1 MLKFIPY
8 LESNRSAISGVVSEY
23 SEYSDIET
31 YDFSTKK
38 LYSLYMNSKTINYY
52 IIYSYTDIA
61 NNICVIQLNYL
72 K

>member
-8 LESNRSAISGVVSEY
+8 LESNGFAISGVV

-38 LYSLYMNSKTINYY
+38 LYSLYMNSKTINYVV
-52 IIYSYTDIA
+52 IYSYTDIA

>member
-8 LESNRSAISGVVSEY
+8 LESNGSAISGVVSEY

-52 IIYSYTDIA
+52 IMYSYTDIA

>member
-8 LESNRSAISGVVSEY
+8 LESNGSAISGIV

-31 YDFSTKK
+31 YDFLTKK